1 VTFDLTKH
9 LKIRE
14 RVHDPLL
21 TEIRHRAE
29 LVADV
34 ERAIITLKI
43 WDSLTEAKLSTK
55 GETK

>member
-9 LKIRE
+9 LKLRE

-34 ERAIITLKI
+34 ERAVIMLKI